1 MDFASKDQPSQEFV
15 ANKEQKIV
23 YIFLWINFLWS

>member
-15 ANKEQKIV
+15 ANKGQKNV
-23 YIFLWINFLWS
+23 YIFSGLVFL